1 MGCTSLLFLGLG
13 LLVLFHGCFAQLE
26 QIEQQ
31 QDEYQFLGLRGAQQQ
46 PQHRLR
52 ARTDCQI
59 QKLNALEPN
68 RRLEAEA
75 GLTEIWDQN
84 NDELECAG
92 VAAIRYTIQPRGLLL
107 PSYTNAPQ
115 LFYVIR
121 GRGQQGTAIPGCP
134 ESFESTSSSSESG
147 DEERQRRQD
156 RHQKVRAIREGDV
169 IALPAGVTH
178 WAYNDG
184 EIPLVCIS
192 LLDVGN
198 DANQL
203 DLNFRKFFLAG
214 NPQRQQQSLSRQE
227 PRRGQEDAGNVFDGI
242 DEDTLAEVFKIDR
255 ETARNLQG
263 RDDQR
268 GNIVQAERDI
278 EVISP
283 QYQGEERERQKER
296 SANTVNTICTL
307 RLRENIGR
315 STRAD
320 VYNPRGG
327 RISTLN
333 GQDLP
338 ILNALRLSAERGFL
352 YQNAIMAPH
361 WNVNAHSIIYII
373 RGSGRIQVAG
383 NAGRSMFDGQVQEG
397 QLIVIP
403 QNFALIKKAGSQGL
417 EWIAFKTNDNAITS
431 PLAGR
436 LSAIRSMPEE
446 VLMNSYDISR
456 EEARNLKFNREELTV
471 FGPGSRSQRANKEK
485 KA

>member
-92 VAAIRYTIQPRGLLL
+92 
-107 PSYTNAPQ
+107 
-115 LFYVIR
+115 
-121 GRGQQGTAIPGCP
+121 RGQQGTAIPGCP
-134 ESFESTSSSSESG
+134 ESFESTSSTSESG
-147 DEERQRRQD
+147 DEERQRRRD

-169 IALPAGVTH
+169 IAVPAGVTH

-192 LLDVGN
+192 LLDMGN

-227 PRRGQEDAGNVFDGI
+227 PRRGQQEDAGNVFDGI

-268 GNIVQAERDI
+268 GIILSKLKE
-278 EVISP
+278 IS
-283 QYQGEERERQKER
+283 
-296 SANTVNTICTL
+296 
-307 RLRENIGR
+307 R

-333 GQDLP
+333 GHDLP

-403 QNFALIKKAGSQGL
+403 QNFALLKKASSQGL